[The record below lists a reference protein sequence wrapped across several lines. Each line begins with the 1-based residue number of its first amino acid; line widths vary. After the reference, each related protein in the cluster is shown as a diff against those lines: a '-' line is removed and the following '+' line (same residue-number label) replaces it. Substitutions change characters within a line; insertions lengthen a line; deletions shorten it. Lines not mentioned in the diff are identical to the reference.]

1 MSEFTFELLTRAL
14 DDRVW
19 KKKGIINYISI
30 LSQKLIP
37 CLSIW
42 LYFVVIGVH
51 LQTNKQKTTVS
62 QCFMLPA
69 SSGFFFKFSLDCV
82 NSLLIAFLYSDIL
95 ISAAPGGNA

>member
-1 MSEFTFELLTRAL
+1 MLYSLVKKQHVLSIVMSEFTFELLTRAL
-14 DDRVW
+14 NDRVW

-42 LYFVVIGVH
+42 LYCVVVGP
-51 LQTNKQKTTVS
+51 QTNKQKTTVS

-69 SSGFFFKFSLDCV
+69 SSGF
-82 NSLLIAFLYSDIL
+82 Y
-95 ISAAPGGNA
+95 